1 MFTAHSL
8 QTPVMQQKSTYR
20 LVVKVGTSVLTGGTP
35 RLNRQRM
42 LHIVQQTAHLHQ
54 QGHEVILVSSGAV
67 AAGRER
73 LNFPDFGRSL
83 PAKQM
88 LSAVGQS
95 RLMHQYSELY
105 DIFEIVVGQILLTR
119 DDLGNRTRF
128 LNARD
133 TLLTLLDKRIV
144 PIINENDT
152 TATHE
157 IRVGDNDNLSAL
169 VATLVEADTL
179 VILTDQ
185 PGLFTADPRQDKEAQ
200 LIERVER
207 IDHSTWALAGDS
219 VSGLGTGGMVTKLQ
233 AAQLASRGGVTTV
246 IADGME
252 ADVLQRVVEGSP
264 VGTRFDAVATHM
276 ESRKRW
282 LLVEKPR
289 GRVQIDVGAARK
301 LLTGGASLL
310 PVGVTAVEG
319 EFSRGMTIGV
329 VSPDGREIAHG
340 LTSYDSDDL
349 RRICGV
355 KSVKIAEILGYSY
368 GDAIIHRNNMVILI

>member
-1 MFTAHSL
+1 MFTAPSF
-8 QTPVMQQKSTYR
+8 QMRVMQHNTSQR
-20 LVVKVGTSVLTGGTP
+20 IILKVGTSVLTGGSA

-42 LHIVQQTAHLHQ
+42 LSIVQQTALLQ
-54 QGHEVILVSSGAV
+54 QAGHEVILVSSGAV

-105 DIFEIVVGQILLTR
+105 DIFDIVVAQVLLTR

-133 TLLTLLDKRIV
+133 TLLTLLDKRIL

-169 VATLVEADTL
+169 VAALVEADLL

-185 PGLFTADPRQDKEAQ
+185 PGLFTADPRQNKDAQ

-207 IDHSTWALAGDS
+207 IDESMWALAGDS
-219 VSGLGTGGMVTKLQ
+219 VSGLGTGGMMTKIQ

-246 IADGME
+246 IAGGAEPD
-252 ADVLQRVVEGSP
+252 ALQRILAGEP
-264 VGTRFDAVATHM
+264 IGTRFEPVSTHM

-282 LLVEKPR
+282 LLVEQTR
-289 GRVQIDVGAARK
+289 GKIHIDAGAARK

-310 PVGVTAVEG
+310 PVGITSVDED
-319 EFSRGMTIGV
+319 FSRGMTLAVIA
-329 VSPDGREIAHG
+329 PEGREIAHG
-340 LTSYDSDDL
+340 LTSYDSDDV
-349 RRICGV
+349 RRLCGV

-368 GDAIIHRNNMVILI
+368 GDAVIHRNNMVLLG